1 MYLKPL
7 INRTSPL
14 EQYIPQ
20 YQVPADYTIEKDSMM
35 PFAQNLS
42 FPSNHV
48 ARNTAFIII
57 IGYWFYFVKNNTW
70 LGNLLWTFPI
80 LIGLSRLYLL
90 YNYFFDILGGVLYGM
105 IIAVALVNILKL
117 KEAYTTNKFNT

>member
-1 MYLKPL
+1 
-7 INRTSPL
+7 
-14 EQYIPQ
+14 
-20 YQVPADYTIEKDSMM
+20 M

-70 LGNLLWTFPI
+70 LGKLLWTFPI

-105 IIAVALVNILKL
+105 IITVALVNILKL
-117 KEAYTTNKFNT
+117 KEGFSTNKFNI